1 MTKDKGSHFQ
11 RNCHMQ
17 AKKKNNTRMYVCLSD
32 NFMLGKYNMH

>member
-17 AKKKNNTRMYVCLSD
+17 AKKNNTRMYVCLSD